1 MELSPGTVAPDPK
14 HILVI
19 VFFDCGFGFAGPGS
33 GELLPIAR
41 LPDEPDVLDPD
52 DDDVSESFLSNF
64 LVTSKDNRLCSL
76 HSHAVSTIRTEPKI
90 NIGARGLGER

>member
-14 HILVI
+14 LIFLI
-19 VFFDCGFGFAGPGS
+19 VFFDCGFGFHGPGS

-41 LPDEPDVLDPD
+41 APDEPDVLVPD
-52 DDDVSESFLSNF
+52 DDDVSESFF
-64 LVTSKDNRLCSL
+64 TKILVTSKDNRLCSH
-76 HSHAVSTIRTEPKI
+76 HSHAISTVRTEPKI